1 LGYLS
6 QVRAG
11 GKQYIYLTEYCG
23 NQDFSSKT
31 EKHIFSF
38 GSSNF
43 ALYKMKRWLR
53 NFENEFPDELKEA
66 GYSKED
72 LQNWI
77 NTLETGVTKNGR
89 KFQYERKKRAA
100 Y

>member
-1 LGYLS
+1 MGYLS

-23 NQDFSSKT
+23 NQAFSTKT

-38 GSSNF
+38 GSSDV
-43 ALYKMKRWLR
+43 ALVKMKRWDR
-53 NFENEFPDELKEA
+53 KFDKEFPNQLKEA
-66 GYSKED
+66 GYSQVDLKE
-72 LQNWI
+72 WI
-77 NTLETGVTKNGR
+77 KTLETGITKNGR
-89 KFQYERKKRAA
+89 KFTYEKKKRAV

>member
-1 LGYLS
+1 MAYLS

-23 NQDFSSKT
+23 NQPFTTKT

-38 GSSNF
+38 GNSQI
-43 ALYKMKRWLR
+43 ALFKMKRWFR
-53 NFENEFPDELKEA
+53 RFDFEFPEELKA
-66 GYSKED
+66 HGFTKDD
-72 LQNWI
+72 LKLWI
-77 NTLETGVTKNGR
+77 ETLETGMTRNGR
-89 KFQYERKKRAA
+89 KFQFDKVKRAI